1 MVNPSLTYEILLYL
15 NSFYFG
21 MFAACEFGMGLLKA
35 VNLAYAENKLALD
48 AGLMIL
54 LFVIETLRIYLGR
67 KGNLSE
73 HDKTV
78 CISIFLTIPSAIGV
92 SYFLIFQ
99 SFILRLEYILCSLM
113 LALQGAELF
122 FAIMYVFTMCQPPSY
137 D

>member
-73 HDKTV
+73 HG
-78 CISIFLTIPSAIGV
+78 L
-92 SYFLIFQ
+92 YFYGNMCFNFHSLIFHMH
-99 SFILRLEYILCSLM
+99 I
-113 LALQGAELF
+113 
-122 FAIMYVFTMCQPPSY
+122 
-137 D
+137 